1 MAELVLF
8 GRSPALFVSVLVLLC
23 LRSSDLEPEWFER
36 LRLCVGDRDATSS
49 REVYRPS
56 FTRWAAFQRSAEISF
71 F

>member
-23 LRSSDLEPEWFER
+23 LRSSAEAFEPEWFER
-36 LRLCVGDRDATSS
+36 LRLCAGDRDATSS

-56 FTRWAAFQRSAEISF
+56 FTRWAARSAEISF